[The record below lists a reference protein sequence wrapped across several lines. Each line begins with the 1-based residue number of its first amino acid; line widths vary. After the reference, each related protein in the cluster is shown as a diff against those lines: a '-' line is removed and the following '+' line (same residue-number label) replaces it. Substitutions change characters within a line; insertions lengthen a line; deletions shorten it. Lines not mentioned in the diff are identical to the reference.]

1 MGLCLDH
8 LSVLNLSSSSG
19 SSQSEFPT
27 EWNPW
32 KPEAF
37 LSMLQV
43 PPRLTVLPSSL
54 PPGSLT
60 PGHLAGARGGW
71 TRGALRA
78 SLRCRAVVQ
87 QWKCHCG
94 FPFSVFLPEM
104 NHWGKKKKIRERS
117 TLFLWPASYP
127 GTCVLPTVDIKAVKA
142 YCQNNSVLTET
153 GETRRAPWKTL
164 NLAPPWWFAKFNF
177 CNGLWWQRHSL
188 FFQQELLNV
197 WMTHSVGGRY
207 NGSLRYPDLR
217 VGRLCGR
224 GGMGYTLSEII
235 HLASPSS
242 GSPSFFSQKSLSG
255 LVSG

>member
-8 LSVLNLSSSSG
+8 LSVNNLSFSFG
-19 SSQSEFPT
+19 YSQSEFPT

-37 LSMLQV
+37 LRVLQV
-43 PPRLTVLPSSL
+43 PPGSLPS
-54 PPGSLT
+54 
-60 PGHLAGARGGW
+60 LAHCLQGASCGDAQQEPDGQ
-71 TRGALRA
+71 GALF
-78 SLRCRAVVQ
+78 LRVLDVELLYSNGNATVDF
-87 QWKCHCG
+87 H
-94 FPFSVFLPEM
+94 SVSFCLR
-104 NHWGKKKKIRERS
+104 WTTKKQKKENTRERT
-117 TLFLWPASYP
+117 TLFFWPASYP
-127 GTCVLPTVDIKAVKA
+127 GMCMLPMVDIKAVKA
-142 YCQNNSVLTET
+142 YCQINSAPTET
-153 GETRRAPWKTL
+153 GETRSVPWKTL

-224 GGMGYTLSEII
+224 GGMGYTLS
-235 HLASPSS
+235 
-242 GSPSFFSQKSLSG
+242 
-255 LVSG
+255 